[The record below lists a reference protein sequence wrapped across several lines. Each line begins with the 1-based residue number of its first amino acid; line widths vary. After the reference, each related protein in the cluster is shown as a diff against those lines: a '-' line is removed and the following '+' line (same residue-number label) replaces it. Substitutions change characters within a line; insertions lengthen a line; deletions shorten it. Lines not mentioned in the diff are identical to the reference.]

1 MANPITMRSFVFTVK
16 VRGYGTTQEAAWQHA
31 VEEFTQDP
39 GTPHE
44 TQEEPDDPG
53 LEEFKENKSP

>member
-1 MANPITMRSFVFTVK
+1 MRSFVFTVK
-16 VRGYGTTQEAAWQHA
+16 LRGYGNTEDEAWAEA
-31 VEEFTQDP
+31 VREFTDDP

-53 LEEFKENKSP
+53 LEDFHE